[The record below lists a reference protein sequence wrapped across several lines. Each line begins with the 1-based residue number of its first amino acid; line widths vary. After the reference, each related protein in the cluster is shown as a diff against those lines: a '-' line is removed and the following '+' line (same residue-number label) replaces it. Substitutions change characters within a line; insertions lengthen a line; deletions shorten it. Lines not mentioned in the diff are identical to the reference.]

1 MLTIG
6 RTYKKGKPWGWL
18 WLLCLAVMIFFA
30 VQAPEVVAA
39 ELKAELVKK
48 TMEGTTV
55 GFMTGQ
61 VQVTYPDGHTKLLK
75 YRSDSKPLV
84 VEGKVY
90 ILTTKDG
97 EVTGIVVYDS
107 AKGRGQSFPLPED
120 LKVDPYFCS
129 PSFSP
134 DGTKVAYYF
143 LARPGSGGVRVRSW
157 PDWRLLW
164 ESPVYDLLGTDIP
177 PAPPVWKTKSLVE
190 FDPHCFDPPQ
200 VLKYQVPEPGKSDK
214 AKPEKSE

>member
-39 ELKAELVKK
+39 ELKAKLVKK

-120 LKVDPYFCS
+120 LKVDPYFSLPVS
-129 PSFSP
+129 PPTAPRWLIISLP
-134 DGTKVAYYF
+134 DQGAV
-143 LARPGSGGVRVRSW
+143 GSGA
-157 PDWRLLW
+157 LLAG
-164 ESPVYDLLGTDIP
+164 LAL
-177 PAPPVWKTKSLVE
+177 AL
-190 FDPHCFDPPQ
+190 
-200 VLKYQVPEPGKSDK
+200 GKS
-214 AKPEKSE
+214 SL